1 MTLPGDCAGWPGFVS
16 GIESDG
22 LSLATV
28 MTSGDDEAGLC
39 EMIFARSDRGVDIIR
54 ICSSD
59 FCVDDSGDVIIW
71 RSE

>member
-1 MTLPGDCAGWPGFVS
+1 MTLPGDCVGWPSYVS
-16 GIESDG
+16 DIESDR

-28 MTSGDDEAGLC
+28 MTSGDVGSGLC
-39 EMIFARSDRGVDIIR
+39 EMIFARSDRGVDIIS